1 MGLEVGSREDE
12 VSVFYGVGMSKM
24 DILFPKVKTIKGR
37 SWLVVHQYISL
48 STGFGVACMSLSPF

>member
-1 MGLEVGSREDE
+1 M
-12 VSVFYGVGMSKM
+12 SVFYGVGMSKM

-48 STGFGVACMSLSPF
+48 SHWLWGRLPVSFSLLLYIVG